1 MGSAIAAHFANA
13 GIPSLVLDIVP
24 RELSAKE
31 KAAGLTLDN
40 PKVRGRIAAEAVAIM
55 KKTKPAPL
63 FKTGLLKLI
72 ETGNMEDDL
81 HRVKEADWIIE
92 VVKEDM
98 AIKKIVLGNVAP
110 YVGPETIFTS
120 NTSGLSLA
128 EMSAVLPEEMRPR
141 FLGTHFFN
149 PPRYMKLFEVIPT
162 KDTDPEL
169 LEFVCDFARDRL
181 GKGIVLGQG
190 HPQLYRQ
197 SRGRTR
203 HDGRHPDHGRD
214 GPDH

>member
-1 MGSAIAAHFANA
+1 MIVDDTVRLSQWTSRDGRQENERWMAMRRQIRKVAVLGSGVMGSGIAAHFANA

-24 RELSAKE
+24 RELTKKE
-31 KAAGLTLDN
+31 EAAGLTLDN
-40 PKVRGRIAAEAVAIM
+40 PRVRNRIAAESVAAL
-55 KKTKPAPL
+55 KKTRPSPIYS
-63 FKTGLLKLI
+63 TEMMSLI
-72 ETGNMEDDL
+72 EVGNFEDDL
-81 HRVKEADWIIE
+81 AKLKDVDWIIE

-110 YVGPETIFTS
+110 HVGPETIFTS

-162 KDTDPEL
+162 ADTDPEL
-169 LEFVCDFARDRL
+169 L
-181 GKGIVLGQG
+181 
-190 HPQLYRQ
+190 
-197 SRGRTR
+197 
-203 HDGRHPDHGRD
+203 
-214 GPDH
+214 